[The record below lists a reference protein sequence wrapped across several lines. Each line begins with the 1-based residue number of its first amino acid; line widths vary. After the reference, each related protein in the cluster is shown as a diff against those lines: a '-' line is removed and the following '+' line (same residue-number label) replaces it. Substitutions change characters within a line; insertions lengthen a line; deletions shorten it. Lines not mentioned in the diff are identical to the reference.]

1 MVPAA
6 THIDTPLGSKET
18 PPRRDA
24 ESQNRCSVVGFT
36 RHVNF
41 AGPCIDRLNA
51 GPNVLYQH
59 VRTDLTLIHTACE
72 PDTTKLSVVC
82 VASGSLGPDLQNTLR
97 QSSETVFTN

>member
-41 AGPCIDRLNA
+41 AGPCIGSTERRTH
-51 GPNVLYQH
+51 VLYQH

-72 PDTTKLSVVC
+72 PDMH
-82 VASGSLGPDLQNTLR
+82 D
-97 QSSETVFTN
+97 ETVCRLCRVREPGARFTKYLTTIF